1 MRNTLP
7 GTSNIKNPTLIDK
20 SDVLLPP
27 LHIKLGLMKQMVKA
41 MDKTLPAFNY
51 LVEKFPNLSGAKIKE
66 GIFVGP
72 QIRQLIFDSSF
83 AASINDIEPA
93 AWVAFKNVCAG
104 FLGKHKD
111 MNYIRLIGRLLET
124 YQTMGCN
131 MSLKLHFLMSHL
143 ELFPE
148 NLGVVNDEQGERFHQ
163 DISTMERRNK
173 GKWSPTML
181 ADYCWMLK
189 RDNQKRCTNES
200 AW

>member
-83 AASINDIEPA
+83 DASINDIEPA
-93 AWVAFKNVCAG
+93 ALHLRMCAPG
-104 FLGKHKD
+104 F
-111 MNYIRLIGRLLET
+111 
-124 YQTMGCN
+124 
-131 MSLKLHFLMSHL
+131 
-143 ELFPE
+143 
-148 NLGVVNDEQGERFHQ
+148 
-163 DISTMERRNK
+163 
-173 GKWSPTML
+173 
-181 ADYCWMLK
+181 
-189 RDNQKRCTNES
+189 
-200 AW
+200 